1 MSRPGSLTTVRAF
14 ALGLAVALSA
24 LLPVSPLFA
33 SGSQAVSVSDDSY
46 VPAGKVHEGDLVSV
60 MGNVKVDGQVTGT
73 VVVVLGSVEIK
84 GKVDGDL
91 VSIMSRAELGDAASV
106 DGEFVN
112 VGWTPIRSSGSTI
125 GGEIVNVNFMNLIP
139 FAGHGGGLSGLLRFL
154 FILSL
159 IKMALLFVTMV
170 IIASLIPR
178 RLSVMAAAFPTKW
191 GWSFVVGILTY
202 VGLWIAIL
210 FLALTLIGIPLAL
223 FLWFAGKALKWM
235 GLAAILY
242 LMGQTMGRN
251 LWGRQLPHLA
261 SVLAGFV
268 VFAVV
273 SMIPGLGWAF
283 SMCMSILAL
292 GLAVTTRFGS
302 EPAVAGA
309 GAVPGSPAP
318 PPVWAAAPA
327 GAPSMGS
334 GPGPDPA

>member
-1 MSRPGSLTTVRAF
+1 MSRPGSLTTVRAL
-14 ALGLAVALSA
+14 ALGLLVALSA

-33 SGSQAVSVSDDSY
+33 SGGQAVSVSDDSY
-46 VPAGKVHEGDLVSV
+46 VPAGKVHQGDLVSV
-60 MGNVKVDGQVTGT
+60 MGDVKVEGEVTGT
-73 VVVVLGSVEIK
+73 VVVVLGSVEIQ

-112 VGWTPIRSSGSTI
+112 VGWTPIRSSGSSI

-139 FAGHGGGLSGLLRFL
+139 FAGHGGGISGLLRFL

-159 IKMALLFVTMV
+159 IKLALLFMAMV
-170 IIASLIPR
+170 IITSLIPR
-178 RLSVMAAAFPTKW
+178 RLAVMAAAFPTKW
-191 GWSFVVGILTY
+191 GWSFVVGLLTY
-202 VGLWIAIL
+202 VGIWIGVL
-210 FLALTLIGIPLAL
+210 FLAVTLIGIPLAL
-223 FLWFAGKALKWM
+223 FLWFAGKAIKWM

-268 VFAVV
+268 VFAVA
-273 SMIPGLGWAF
+273 SMLPGLGWIF
-283 SMCMSILAL
+283 SGVLSVLAL
-292 GLAVTTRFGS
+292 GLAGTTRFGS

-309 GAVPGSPAP
+309 AAAQGPTP
-318 PPVWAAAPA
+318 PPVWEAAPA
-327 GAPSMGS
+327 NGAPTP
-334 GPGPDPA
+334 GPGTTA